1 MYEILNKTCYFFSFH
16 ELIAMKLNESSLV
29 LQSTK
34 SYTNFTRY
42 EQAAENQPYV
52 TAVFNSSYVKEDSA
66 NFTLG
71 MHL

>member
-1 MYEILNKTCYFFSFH
+1 
-16 ELIAMKLNESSLV
+16 MKLNESSLV

-34 SYTNFTRY
+34 YYTDFTRY

-52 TAVFNSSYVKEDSA
+52 TAVFNSTYVKEDSA

-71 MHL
+71 THL